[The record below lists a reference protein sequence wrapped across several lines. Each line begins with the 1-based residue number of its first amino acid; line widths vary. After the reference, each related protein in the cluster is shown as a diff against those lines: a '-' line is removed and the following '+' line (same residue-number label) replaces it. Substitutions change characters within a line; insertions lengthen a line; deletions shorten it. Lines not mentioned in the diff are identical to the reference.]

1 MVDSVILYDSYTC
14 LSFIFVEIKL
24 TDDEFVEFYAVFKNM
39 PAVKMDVEVKV
50 EDEDEDKITAGSIVT
65 ITTKL
70 TRESMGDITEAADN
84 GEVKFAIF
92 RKF

>member
-1 MVDSVILYDSYTC
+1 
-14 LSFIFVEIKL
+14 
-24 TDDEFVEFYAVFKNM
+24 
-39 PAVKMDVEVKV
+39 MDVEVKV

-84 GEVKFAIF
+84 GEVKFQHLEKLLYKSEPMLYIKFLIF
-92 RKF
+92 

>member
-1 MVDSVILYDSYTC
+1 
-14 LSFIFVEIKL
+14 
-24 TDDEFVEFYAVFKNM
+24 M

-84 GEVKFAIF
+84 GEVKF
-92 RKF
+92 